1 MTPSLTS
8 SLSADR
14 IRPVARELVAQ
25 TFFLPML
32 KEARETPF
40 TSETSRMLNGGTGGN
55 AFRGMLEEIQARK
68 LANGP
73 GNSIAESIVNR
84 LK

>member
-1 MTPSLTS
+1 MQ
-8 SLSADR
+8 ADT

-32 KEARETPF
+32 KQARETPF
-40 TSETSRMLNGGTGGN
+40 TTETSKMLNGGSGGN

-73 GNSIAESIVNR
+73 GKSIAESIVRR
-84 LK
+84 LA